1 MEKNTNMLNADELCL
16 KYILNELDPSEVLL
30 VEQAMKEDEN
40 VLIEIESL
48 RATLRK
54 LDKLPEVSPSEDV
67 RQKILQ
73 RASEYAANRTS
84 TAFFGTNSAGATYLA
99 VAALLIVTISIG
111 LYSYNAQPGVTDH
124 TAAPVSET
132 VTTLSAPV
140 SGSAAPAISGTSPL
154 PTLNSSSQ
162 RVQPW
167 VDNNNVLRIG
177 VSNSSSG
184 LTIVSPDAGSTH
196 PSSRLVPIERQP
208 DHFGSGLRE
217 LQLTRT
223 QY

>member
-1 MEKNTNMLNADELCL
+1 MEKNTNMHNADELCL

-73 RASEYAANRTS
+73 QASEYAANQTS
-84 TAFFGTNSAGATYLA
+84 SGFFGTTPAGATYIA

-111 LYSYNAQPGVTDH
+111 LYSYNSQPGVADH
-124 TAAPVSET
+124 TAEPASET
-132 VTTLSAPV
+132 VTTLSVPV
-140 SGSAAPAISGTSPL
+140 TGSAAATISGRSTL
-154 PTLNSSSQ
+154 PALNRPSQ
-162 RVQPW
+162 GVQPW

-196 PSSRLVPIERQP
+196 PSSRLVPIEREP

>member
-1 MEKNTNMLNADELCL
+1 MEKNTNMHNADELCL

-54 LDKLPEVSPSEDV
+54 LDKLPEVSPSENV

-73 RASEYAANRTS
+73 QAGEYAANRTS
-84 TAFFGTNSAGATYLA
+84 TRFFGSTPAGATYIA
-99 VAALLIVTISIG
+99 VAAVLIVTLSIG
-111 LYSYNAQPGVTDH
+111 LYSYNSQSSVAD
-124 TAAPVSET
+124 APVSTEVST
-132 VTTLSAPV
+132 NISASV
-140 SGSAAPAISGTSPL
+140 SGSNAL
-154 PTLNSSSQ
+154 PTLTQSAEN
-162 RVQPW
+162 VQPW
-167 VDNNNVLRIG
+167 VDNNNVLRIN
-177 VSNSSSG
+177 VSNNASG
-184 LTIVSPDAGSTH
+184 LSIISPETAGTN
-196 PSSRLVPIERQP
+196 PSPRLIPIERQP
-208 DHFGSGLRE
+208 SNQFGTGIRD